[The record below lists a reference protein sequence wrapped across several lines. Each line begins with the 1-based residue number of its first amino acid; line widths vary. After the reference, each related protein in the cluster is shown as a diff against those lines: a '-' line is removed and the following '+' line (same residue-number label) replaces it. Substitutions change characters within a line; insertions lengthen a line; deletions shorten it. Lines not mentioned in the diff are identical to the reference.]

1 MSYVAPEHR
10 RRGLIS
16 RLYEARLAWA
26 RARPQFALAIVGH
39 RRSNEASRRAMERYG
54 FRPIAAELR
63 RWHDGAEDDYVSY
76 ELRLRAEGG

>member
-1 MSYVAPEHR
+1 
-10 RRGLIS
+10 
-16 RLYEARLAWA
+16 
-26 RARPQFALAIVGH
+26 
-39 RRSNEASRRAMERYG
+39 MERYG